1 MKNKFFDF
9 YFSSYSYFCSKT
21 CQFSRNFHD
30 NFKNKNRKIYF
41 SFVSA
46 HCASFMKIWTFLR
59 GEGLHILTFDM
70 ARFKT
75 KLNQCD
81 GLMDKDKTLGLSAGR
96 SGVRILS
103 RGKCSLKTI
112 AVDASVS
119 YPLYLY
125 KMKIAETHYN
135 L

>member
-1 MKNKFFDF
+1 
-9 YFSSYSYFCSKT
+9 
-21 CQFSRNFHD
+21 
-30 NFKNKNRKIYF
+30 
-41 SFVSA
+41 
-46 HCASFMKIWTFLR
+46 
-59 GEGLHILTFDM
+59 M

-81 GLMDKDKTLGLSAGR
+81 GLMDKDKALGLSAGR